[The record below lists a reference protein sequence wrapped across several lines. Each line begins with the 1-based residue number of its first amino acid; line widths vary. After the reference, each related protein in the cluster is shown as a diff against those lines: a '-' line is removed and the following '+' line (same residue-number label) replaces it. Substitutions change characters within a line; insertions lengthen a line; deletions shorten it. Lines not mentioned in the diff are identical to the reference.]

1 MKSVVTRR
9 ILILIDRRALA
20 AQAVQAFSAFEAE
33 PGLKFDKIYEL
44 YSQRFHREDLEESD
58 FDPKVLPTRYLT
70 EPKLGEAFVYV
81 STVQRMAINL
91 FGKGVLSGFEDE
103 AEDDAEVLNIPI

>member
-44 YSQRFHREDLEESD
+44 YSQRFHREDLAESD
-58 FDPKVLPTRYLT
+58 FDHKVLPSQYLT

-81 STVQRMAINL
+81 STVKRMPMNL
-91 FGKGVLSGFEDE
+91 FGKAVLLVSHGESE
-103 AEDDAEVLNIPI
+103 